1 MKNFGAI
8 FFILFHFIATAQ
20 EPYAIELN
28 ETNSL
33 PSNTVFNIYS
43 DSKGFVWIAM
53 SDGLYRYDGLK
64 Y

>member
-33 PSNTVFNIYS
+33 PSNTVFNIL
-43 DSKGFVWIAM
+43 VI
-53 SDGLYRYDGLK
+53 LK
-64 Y
+64 VLFGWRCLMDYINMTV